1 MAIRSL
7 HLNQMDLIVDIDPGR
22 AVIQKLSI
30 ILLVTLVHRLVYLC
44 TCRVVVLHREA
55 LSRHQVLY
63 GGKLRSGQ
71 RPKSHED
78 FGFRRHP
85 SPVHFPVQ
93 RPARV
98 RRIDVKGL
106 KRQPILSDVLDDIR
120 RSNRKPCLG
129 QI

>member
-7 HLNQMDLIVDIDPGR
+7 HLNKVYFVVDIDSGR
-22 AVIQKLSI
+22 AVVKELSI
-30 ILLVTLVHRLVYLC
+30 ILFITFVHRLVYLSAGG
-44 TCRVVVLHREA
+44 VVILHGKR

-63 GGKLRSGQ
+63 SGQLRPGQ
-71 RPKSHED
+71 RPEAHED
-78 FGFRRHP
+78 FGFRRH
-85 SPVHFPVQ
+85 SCPVHFPVQ